1 MTYNN
6 TCNVLSRLTLSYLG
20 IVGVSMCLRELVVGP
35 VVPGPGV
42 DGVLP
47 GHSVGQHQHQ
57 PQGQPRLVG
66 AVRPEAVSPG
76 RDPQT

>member
-1 MTYNN
+1 M
-6 TCNVLSRLTLSYLG
+6 
-20 IVGVSMCLRELVVGP
+20 VGP

-47 GHSVGQHQHQ
+47 GHGVGQHQQQ

-66 AVRPEAVSPG
+66 AVRPEAVSSG
-76 RDPQT
+76 CDAQT

>member
-1 MTYNN
+1 M
-6 TCNVLSRLTLSYLG
+6 
-20 IVGVSMCLRELVVGP
+20 GVSVCLGELVVGP

-47 GHSVGQHQHQ
+47 GHGVGQHQHQ

-66 AVRPEAVSPG
+66 AVRPEAVSPC